1 MGSPKSREMRRDTT
15 LRNGELGKLRLLVDR
30 STYLESIVLVKLMKI
45 IKFIK
50 EVCFRYISI
59 TIVCNLY

>member
-1 MGSPKSREMRRDTT
+1 MGSPKSREMGRDTT

-30 STYLESIVLVKLMKI
+30 NTYLESIVLVKLMKI

>member
-1 MGSPKSREMRRDTT
+1 MGSPKSREIGRDTT
-15 LRNGELGKLRLLVDR
+15 LRNRELEKFRLLVDR

>member
-1 MGSPKSREMRRDTT
+1 MGSPKSREMGRDTT
-15 LRNGELGKLRLLVDR
+15 LRNRELEKFRLLVDR

-59 TIVCNLY
+59 IIVCNMY

>member
-1 MGSPKSREMRRDTT
+1 MGSPKSREMGRDTT
-15 LRNGELGKLRLLVDR
+15 LRNRELEKFRLLVDR